1 MATKQYIGARYVP
14 LFADPINWDNTKTY
28 EPLTIVYHKG
38 NSYTSRQYVPA
49 GVDITDATYWA
60 LTGNY
65 NAQIEAYR
73 KETASKLTTVTT
85 DDTLTGGGAKTD
97 PLKVRLNHSTVMSDT
112 GKTVYPTLMH
122 KQGDSAT
129 ILGIGFNV
137 GNGLASY
144 NTEDPNTGSGIRL
157 DQDTQASIEQSK
169 QSLTAL
175 GAGTTDT
182 AAAAKKKWDDAD
194 TRSLEQVSQISSMTN
209 DITTL
214 KKRVNLLEGLSE
226 NILILGDSISYGTG
240 PSTNNKSWANQLA
253 AYRGCT
259 VTNLAQNN
267 AGYVNAPTFLSQAQS
282 YTGDKTQITRVLIV
296 GGANDKTHVD
306 GTDIDSTIT
315 TAVTNTI
322 TWIRNNYPNARIQTI
337 PCLLGFLPPTRYNS
351 NIWPVI
357 RRIQIA
363 SGKLGIECIPYAW
376 EWLAGNPDWSADYS
390 IHPNDAGSLILLHNI
405 ANAIDGQ
412 SIRAEWSSKISGA
425 DNHGTITNSVFH
437 VAGGIVNVACQMN
450 VINSHA
456 AYDNF
461 ARMPYAASQSMNFYI
476 ANSIEKL
483 VYVHKNDGTHTADVS
498 CTSAVANNTEIYFTF
513 VKALDS

>member
-1 MATKQYIGARYVP
+1 MP
-14 LFADPINWDNTKTY
+14 LFADPIDWDKTKTY
-28 EPLTIVYHKG
+28 EPLTIVYYQG
-38 NSYTSRQYVPA
+38 NSYTSRQSVPA
-49 GVDITDATYWA
+49 GVDITNTTYWA

-65 NAQIEAYR
+65 NAQIEQYR
-73 KETASKLTTVTT
+73 KETASKLSNVTT
-85 DDTLTGGGAKTD
+85 DGTLKGGGTKTD
-97 PLKVRLNHSTVMSDT
+97 PLTVRLNHSTVMSDT

-122 KQGDSAT
+122 KQDDSGT

-137 GNGLASY
+137 GDGLASY
-144 NTEDPNTGSGIRL
+144 NTEDPATGSGLRL
-157 DQDTQASIEQSK
+157 DQDIQTSIEQSE

-175 GAGTTDT
+175 GASTKDT

-194 TRSLEQVSQISSMTN
+194 LRSLEQAGQIDNLTN
-209 DITTL
+209 DITL
-214 KKRVNLLEGLSE
+214 LRKRVDLLESHDE
-226 NILILGDSISYGTG
+226 TILILGDSISYGTG
-240 PSTNNKSWANQLA
+240 PSKPSESWANQLGS
-253 AYRGCT
+253 YRHCT
-259 VTNLAQNN
+259 VYNMAKND

-282 YTGDKTQITRVLIV
+282 YVGDKTKITRILIV

-306 GTDIDSTIT
+306 GTDIDSTLT

-337 PCLLGFLPPTRYNS
+337 PCLLGFLPPTRYDQ

-363 SGKLGIECIPYAW
+363 SGRLGIECIPYAW
-376 EWLAGNPDWSADYS
+376 EWLAGNPAWSADYS
-390 IHPNDAGSLILLHNI
+390 IHPNDEGSLILLHNI

-425 DNHGTITNSVFH
+425 DNHGTITHDVFH
-437 VAGGIVNVACQMN
+437 VAGGVVNVACQMKVVN
-450 VINSHA
+450 NHA

-483 VYVHKNDGTHTADVS
+483 VYVHKNEDTHTADVS
-498 CTSAVANNTEIYFTF
+498 CTSALANNTEIYFTF

>member
-1 MATKQYIGARYVP
+1 MP
-14 LFADPINWDNTKTY
+14 LFADPIDWDNTKTY
-28 EPLTIVYHKG
+28 EPLTIVYYQG
-38 NSYTSRQYVPA
+38 NSYTSRQSVPA
-49 GVDITDATYWA
+49 GVDITDTTYWA

-65 NAQIEAYR
+65 NAQVEQYR
-73 KETASKLTTVTT
+73 KEVASKLSNVTT
-85 DDTLTGGGAKTD
+85 DGTLKGGGTKTD
-97 PLKVRLNHSTVMSDT
+97 PLTVRLNHSTVMSDT

-122 KQGDSAT
+122 KQGDSGT

-137 GNGLASY
+137 GDGLASY
-144 NTEDPNTGSGIRL
+144 NTEDPDTGSGLRL
-157 DQDTQASIEQSK
+157 DQDIQTSIEQSE
-169 QSLTAL
+169 QSLAAL
-175 GAGTTDT
+175 GASTTET

-194 TRSLEQVSQISSMTN
+194 TRSLEQAGQISDLTN

-214 KKRVNLLEGLSE
+214 RKRVTLLEGLDE
-226 NILILGDSISYGTG
+226 TILILGDSISYGTG
-240 PSTNNKSWANQLA
+240 PSTTRKSWANQFGI
-253 AYRGCT
+253 YRHCT
-259 VTNLAQNN
+259 VYNLAKND

-282 YTGDKTQITRVLIV
+282 YVGDKTKITRVLIV

-306 GTDIDSTIT
+306 GTDTESTIT
-315 TAVTNTI
+315 TAVTETI

-337 PCLLGFLPPTRYNS
+337 PCLLGFLPPTRYDQ

-363 SGKLGIECIPYAW
+363 SGRLGIECIPYGW
-376 EWLAGNPDWSADYS
+376 EWLAGNPAWSADYS
-390 IHPNDAGSLILLHNI
+390 IHPNDEGSLILMHNI

-412 SIRAEWSSKISGA
+412 SIRAEWSSQISGA
-425 DNHGTITNSVFH
+425 DNHGTITHGVFH
-437 VAGGIVNVACQMN
+437 VSGGVVNVSCQMN
-450 VINSHA
+450 VVNNHA

-483 VYVHKNDGTHTADVS
+483 LYVHANKDTHTADVS
-498 CTSAVANNTEIYFTF
+498 CTSALANNTEIYFTF

>member
-1 MATKQYIGARYVP
+1 MP
-14 LFADPINWDNTKTY
+14 LFADPIDWDKTKAY
-28 EPLTIVYHKG
+28 EPLTIVYYQG
-38 NSYTSRQYVPA
+38 NSYTSRQSVPA
-49 GVDITDATYWA
+49 GVDITNTTYWA

-65 NAQIEAYR
+65 NAQIEQYR
-73 KETASKLTTVTT
+73 KETASKLSNVTT
-85 DDTLTGGGAKTD
+85 DGTLKGGGTKTD
-97 PLKVRLNHSTVMSDT
+97 PLTVRLNHSTVMSDT

-122 KQGDSAT
+122 KQGDSGT

-137 GNGLASY
+137 GDGLASY
-144 NTEDPNTGSGIRL
+144 NTEDPATGSGLRL
-157 DQDTQASIEQSK
+157 DQEIQTSIAQSE

-175 GAGTTDT
+175 GASTTDT

-194 TRSLEQVSQISSMTN
+194 TRSLEQAGQINDLTN
-209 DITTL
+209 DITIL
-214 KKRVNLLEGLSE
+214 RKRVDLLESHDE
-226 NILILGDSISYGTG
+226 TILILGDSISYGTG
-240 PSTNNKSWANQLA
+240 LSKPSKSWANQFGI
-253 AYRGCT
+253 YRHCT
-259 VTNLAQNN
+259 VYNLAKND

-282 YTGDKTQITRVLIV
+282 YVGDKTKITRVLIV

-306 GTDIDSTIT
+306 GTDIDSTLT

-337 PCLLGFLPPTRYNS
+337 PCLLGFLPPTRYDQ

-363 SGKLGIECIPYAW
+363 SGRLGIECIPYAW
-376 EWLAGNPDWSADYS
+376 EWLAGNPAWSADYS
-390 IHPNDAGSLILLHNI
+390 IHPNDEGSLILMHNI

-412 SIRAEWSSKISGA
+412 SIRAEWSSGISGA
-425 DNHGTITNSVFH
+425 DNHGTITHNVFH
-437 VAGGIVNVACQMN
+437 VAGGVVNVACQMTVVN
-450 VINSHA
+450 NHA
-456 AYDNF
+456 AYENF

-483 VYVHKNDGTHTADVS
+483 LYVHANEDTHTADVS
-498 CTSAVANNTEIYFTF
+498 CTSALANNTEIYFTF

>member
-1 MATKQYIGARYVP
+1 MP
-14 LFADPINWDNTKTY
+14 LFADPIDWDKTKTY
-28 EPLTIVYHKG
+28 EPLTIVYHQG
-38 NSYTSRQYVPA
+38 NSYTSRQSVPA
-49 GVDITDATYWA
+49 GVDITDTTYWA

-65 NAQIEAYR
+65 NAQIEQYR
-73 KETASKLTTVTT
+73 KETASKLDTVTT
-85 DDTLTGGGAKTD
+85 DGTLNGAGTKTD
-97 PLKVRLNHSTVMSDT
+97 PLKVRLLNSTVISDT

-137 GNGLASY
+137 GDGLESY
-144 NTEDPNTGSGIRL
+144 NTGDPDTGSGLRL
-157 DQDTQASIEQSK
+157 DQHIQASIEQSE

-175 GAGTTDT
+175 GASTTDT

-194 TRSLEQVSQISSMTN
+194 TRSQQQAGQINDLTN
-209 DITTL
+209 DITSL
-214 KKRVNLLEGLSE
+214 RKRVNLLEGLDE

-240 PSTNNKSWANQLA
+240 PSTIGKSWADQLA

-306 GTDIDSTIT
+306 GTDINSTIT

-337 PCLLGFLPPTRYNS
+337 PCLLGFLPPTRYNP

-376 EWLAGNPDWSADYS
+376 EWLAGNPDWTADYS
-390 IHPNDAGSLILLHNI
+390 IHPNDAGSLILLNNI

-412 SIRAEWSSKISGA
+412 SIRAEWTGRITGA
-425 DNHGTITNSVFH
+425 DNHGIISNYLFH
-437 VAGGIVNVACQMN
+437 VAGGTVNASCQMN
-450 VINSHA
+450 VVNNHA
-456 AYDNF
+456 AYQAF
-461 ARMPYAASQSMNFYI
+461 ARMPYAATQGMNFYI
-476 ANSIEKL
+476 ANSLEKL
-483 VYVHKNDGTHTADVS
+483 VYVYGNVQQHTADVG
-498 CTSAVANNTEIYFTF
+498 CTSSVPNDTELYFSF

>member
-1 MATKQYIGARYVP
+1 MP
-14 LFADPINWDNTKTY
+14 LFADPIDWDNTKTY
-28 EPLTIVYHKG
+28 EPLTIVYYQG
-38 NSYTSRQYVPA
+38 NSYTSRQSVPA
-49 GVDITDATYWA
+49 GVDITNTTYWA

-65 NAQIEAYR
+65 NAQIEQYR
-73 KETASKLTTVTT
+73 KETASKLSNVTT
-85 DDTLTGGGAKTD
+85 DGTLKGGGAKTD

-112 GKTVYPTLMH
+112 GKTVYPALMH
-122 KQGDSAT
+122 KQGDSGT

-137 GNGLASY
+137 GDGLASY
-144 NTEDPNTGSGIRL
+144 NTEDPDTGSGLRL
-157 DQDTQASIEQSK
+157 DQDIQTSIEQSE

-175 GAGTTDT
+175 GAGTTAT

-194 TRSLEQVSQISSMTN
+194 TRSLEQAGQISDLTN
-209 DITTL
+209 DVTTL
-214 KKRVNLLEGLSE
+214 RNRVTLLEGLDE

-240 PSTNNKSWANQLA
+240 PSEPSKSWANQLA

-259 VTNLAQNN
+259 VTNLAKKN

-376 EWLAGNPDWSADYS
+376 EWLAGNPAWSADYS
-390 IHPNDAGSLILLHNI
+390 IHPNDEGSLILLHNI

-412 SIRAEWSSKISGA
+412 SIRAEWSSRISGA
-425 DNHGTITNSVFH
+425 DNHGTITHDVFH
-437 VAGGIVNVACQMN
+437 VAGGVVNVACQMN
-450 VINSHA
+450 VVNNHA
-456 AYDNF
+456 AYENF

-476 ANSIEKL
+476 ANSLEKL
-483 VYVHKNDGTHTADVS
+483 VFVHKNDDTHTADVS
-498 CTSAVANNTEIYFTF
+498 CASALANNTEIYFTF

>member
-1 MATKQYIGARYVP
+1 MP
-14 LFADPINWDNTKTY
+14 LFADPIDWDKTKTY
-28 EPLTIVYHKG
+28 EPLTIVYHQG
-38 NSYTSRQYVPA
+38 NSYTSRQSVHA
-49 GVDITDATYWA
+49 GVDITDTTYWA

-65 NAQIEAYR
+65 NAQIEQYR
-73 KETASKLTTVTT
+73 KETASKLDTVTT
-85 DDTLTGGGAKTD
+85 DGTLHGAGTKTD
-97 PLKVRLNHSTVMSDT
+97 PLNVRLNHSTVMSDT

-122 KQGDSAT
+122 KQGDSGT

-137 GNGLASY
+137 GDGLDSY
-144 NTEDPNTGSGIRL
+144 NTEDPDIGSGLRL
-157 DQDTQASIEQSK
+157 DQHIQTSIEQSE

-175 GAGTTDT
+175 GASTTDT

-194 TRSLEQVSQISSMTN
+194 TRSQQQAGQINDLTNDINDLTN
-209 DITTL
+209 DITSL
-214 KKRVNLLEGLSE
+214 RKRVNLLEGLDE

-240 PSTNNKSWANQLA
+240 HSTPSKSWANQLA

-306 GTDIDSTIT
+306 GTDDDSTIT

-337 PCLLGFLPPTRYNS
+337 PCLLGFLPPTRYNP
-351 NIWPVI
+351 NIWKVI
-357 RRIQIA
+357 SRIQIA

-376 EWLAGNPDWSADYS
+376 EWLAGNPNWTADYS
-390 IHPNDAGSLILLHNI
+390 IHPNDYGSQILLHNI

-412 SIRAEWSSKISGA
+412 SIRAEWTGTISGA
-425 DNHGTITNSVFH
+425 DNHGIITNSIFH
-437 VAGGIVNVACQMN
+437 VAAGTVNVACQMKVVN
-450 VINSHA
+450 NHA
-456 AYDNF
+456 AYQAF
-461 ARMPYAASQSMNFYI
+461 ARMPYAATQGMNFYI
-476 ANSIEKL
+476 ANSLEKL
-483 VYVHKNDGTHTADVS
+483 VYVDNNVQKHTADVC
-498 CTSAVANNTEIYFTF
+498 CTSGVANDTEIYFTF